1 MRALIVPK
9 VALKRFKLVRKQLHA
24 CACQAWRVKPFKC
37 SYACIENI
45 SSSEQTIDV
54 LKQLIITESKMESGS
69 VLCADP

>member
-9 VALKRFKLVRKQLHA
+9 VALERFKLVRKQLHA
-24 CACQAWRVKPFKC
+24 CACQAWHVEPFKC
-37 SYACIENI
+37 VLAWNNV

-54 LKQLIITESKMESGS
+54 LKQLITTESKMESGS